1 MPGRQSLPGHPCRE
15 PSFGHRAAG
24 PRARIAPVAPRI
36 VLERRLL
43 IPRLMD
49 IRNYLFGGETRQ
61 LAYKAL
67 DASSLR
73 GKAIAE
79 NLANVQTPGYKRKEV
94 DFEDQLR
101 NALRA
106 KLAAAQDQPGHMPAG
121 KGIDLA
127 KIEPRVY
134 EPEDPTL
141 TGEIN
146 NVDVD
151 MEGAKLAENQ
161 LYYSFLTKWVGF
173 DKYMAAIAGRSM
185 G

>member
-1 MPGRQSLPGHPCRE
+1 M
-15 PSFGHRAAG
+15 
-24 PRARIAPVAPRI
+24 
-36 VLERRLL
+36 ERRLL
-43 IPRLMD
+43 KHRPMD
-49 IRNYLFGGETRQ
+49 IRDYLFGGETRQ

-101 NALRA
+101 NALKA

-127 KIEPRVY
+127 KIEPRVF
-134 EPEDPTL
+134 EPDDPTL